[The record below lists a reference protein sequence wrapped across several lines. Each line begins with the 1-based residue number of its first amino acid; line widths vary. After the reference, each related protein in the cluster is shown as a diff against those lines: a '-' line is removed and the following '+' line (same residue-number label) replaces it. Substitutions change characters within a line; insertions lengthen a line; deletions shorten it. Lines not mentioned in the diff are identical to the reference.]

1 MTEVYTWLTRQLTA
15 IAKTID
21 SKFGWFFKNGNK
33 MKEKERNIDFGLYHY
48 RLTEN
53 DNDTVTIEMPKR
65 LFVTFIKVAKFGHDC
80 MKFQSL
86 PNKIPHPTAGTSSA
100 IKGLSYDA
108 FRMAKEAYEDRR
120 RNKSIDNE

>member
-53 DNDTVTIEMPKR
+53 DNDTVTIE
-65 LFVTFIKVAKFGHDC
+65 
-80 MKFQSL
+80 
-86 PNKIPHPTAGTSSA
+86 IPVFA
-100 IKGLSYDA
+100 
-108 FRMAKEAYEDRR
+108 
-120 RNKSIDNE
+120 